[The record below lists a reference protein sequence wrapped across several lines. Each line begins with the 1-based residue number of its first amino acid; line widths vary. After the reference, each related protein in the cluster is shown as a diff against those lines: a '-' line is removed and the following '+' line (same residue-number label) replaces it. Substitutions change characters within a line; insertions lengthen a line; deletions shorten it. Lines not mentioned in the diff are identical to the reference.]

1 MLFNS
6 PEFLVFLP
14 VVFGLY
20 WFVAQRH
27 LKAQNLLLLAASYT
41 FYGWWDWHFLGLIA
55 LSTAVDFFIGIRME
69 QAEDRTHRNR

>member
-6 PEFLVFLP
+6 FEFLVFLP

-20 WFVAQRH
+20 WFVAQQH

-41 FYGWWDWHFLGLIA
+41 FYGW
-55 LSTAVDFFIGIRME
+55 
-69 QAEDRTHRNR
+69 